1 METTNLSSG
10 NFEINFRGLEDTK
23 LKERQKRHL
32 KEIASN
38 EANKLQR
45 WIDDQFA
52 VTLHIKEYDQQSKK
66 QRYSIGMRVE
76 YPGKV
81 LNSERSQRD
90 TWDVKAA
97 LRKAFDS
104 VKNNLEKDV
113 KK

>member
-1 METTNLSSG
+1 MEPTNLISE
-10 NFEINFRGLEDTK
+10 NFKINFVGLEQTM
-23 LKERQKRHL
+23 LKERQKKHL
-32 KEIASN
+32 KEIASY

-45 WIDDQFA
+45 LIDSQFNL
-52 VTLHIKEYDQQSKK
+52 TLLIKEFDKESKK
-66 QRYSIGMRVE
+66 QRYSIGMKVV

-90 TWDVKAA
+90 TWDVKSA
-97 LRKAFDS
+97 LKKAFDS

>member
-1 METTNLSSG
+1 MRSNKFT
-10 NFEINFRGLEDTK
+10 INFRGLEETK
-23 LKERQKRHL
+23 LKNRQKTHI

-52 VTLHIKEYDQQSKK
+52 ITLHIKEFDKESKK

-76 YPGKV
+76 SPGKV

-90 TWDVKAA
+90 TWDIKVA

-104 VKNNLEKDV
+104 VKNNLEKESG
-113 KK
+113 K